1 MLKTKLGSLEDKN
14 KELVERNKNELA
26 ENEKKSKLIVKELE
40 IKINKFSTNKRLTVD
55 PVMMKDKQ
63 EQCPRLNQF

>member
-1 MLKTKLGSLEDKN
+1 MLKTKLGSLEAEN
-14 KELVERNKNELA
+14 KELVERNEQLA